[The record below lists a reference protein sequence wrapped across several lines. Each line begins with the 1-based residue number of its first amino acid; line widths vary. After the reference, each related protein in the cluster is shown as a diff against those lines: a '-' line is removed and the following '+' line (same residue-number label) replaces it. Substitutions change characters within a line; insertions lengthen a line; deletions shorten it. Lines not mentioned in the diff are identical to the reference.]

1 MKKRVTAILVA
12 ASMALSS
19 LTACG
24 GATGAHTAA
33 GDASGSPAAATQAT
47 DKQEAAAGQ
56 AADQTAATGQ
66 AVDQAAP
73 ATYTLEAKTFPMRT
87 ELNRD
92 GVKSREVTLYFV
104 NGGDIPYVALTEYMP
119 FVGET
124 YKDDDIKCPAAEYE
138 ITHPAEN
145 HTLVTRKD
153 NGSAMDFD
161 SAKDTIDFLG
171 MDTFVST
178 PTSTAPAAIISL
190 GEAGKGGISNLFEAD
205 VSTYYRSGAP
215 LITYDMSEYLID
227 FIEKDGEC
235 YVPLQTINDLLVA
248 RNGMVVV
255 FTGEEVLA
263 SLTSKTLIDEM
274 YNAPTGTMS
283 EEFARFNYNELRFVM
298 DHFYGLKEQHSIQ
311 DFGEFFMQTNLITDL
326 AGTDPKAFDNA
337 LRKLT
342 MKYLDDGH
350 SGLLKTSFMAGKL
363 DPKDVDGQL
372 EVLDS
377 LGTSVNEMAFG
388 SLPAKDARASFYPDV
403 PEMSS
408 DLIQEHYPWY
418 YEEVGDTAIITFD
431 RFACDKTD
439 YYTEADL
446 SNPQDTIE
454 LIAYANQQITREDSP
469 IKNVVLDL
477 SLNVGG
483 AADAAAFV
491 IAWFEA
497 GTARMTVFDKQT
509 GAQNIGSYMADINLD
524 GECGF
529 DDGLQDVSKYCLIS
543 SVSFSCG
550 NLVPAFFKGK
560 NGITLLGKT
569 SGGGTCAVLPFTTA
583 SGALFTISSPLQ
595 ISMIKNGS
603 MYDIDKGVEPDFVIS
618 KYETMYDREKLVEF
632 IHNLP

>member
-1 MKKRVTAILVA
+1 MKKRVIAILLTV
-12 ASMALSS
+12 SMALSS
-19 LTACG
+19 LAACG
-24 GATGAHTAA
+24 GATGAQTAS
-33 GDASGSPAAATQAT
+33 GNASGSPAAT
-47 DKQEAAAGQ
+47 DQ
-56 AADQTAATGQ
+56 AADKTAEAQVTEN
-66 AVDQAAP
+66 QAAP

-138 ITHPAEN
+138 ITHPVEN
-145 HTLVTRKD
+145 HTMVTRKD
-153 NGSAMDFD
+153 NESAMDID
-161 SAKDTIDFLG
+161 VEKDTIDFLG
-171 MDTFVST
+171 MDAFVST
-178 PTSTAPAAIISL
+178 PTSTAPAAIISI
-190 GEAGKGGISNLFEAD
+190 GEAGKGGISNLFEED

-235 YVPLQTINDLLVA
+235 YVPMQTINDLLVA
-248 RNGMVVV
+248 RNGIVIV

-326 AGTDPKAFDNA
+326 AGTDPKAFDSA

-350 SGLLKTSFMAGKL
+350 SSLLKTSFMAGKE
-363 DPKDVDGQL
+363 DPKAMETQL

-377 LGTSVNEMAFG
+377 LGTSINEMMFG
-388 SLPAKDARASFYPDV
+388 SLPAKDARAKYNPDV

-408 DLIQEHYPWY
+408 DMTKTLFPWH

-431 RFACDKTD
+431 KFACDKAD
-439 YYTEADL
+439 YYKEADL

-454 LIAYANQQITREDSP
+454 LISYADQQINREGSP

-477 SLNVGG
+477 SLNIGG

-491 IAWFEA
+491 IAWFKA
-497 GTARMTVFDKQT
+497 GTARISVFDKQT
-509 GAQNIGSYMADINLD
+509 GAQNIGAYMVDVDLD

-529 DDGLQDVSKYCLIS
+529 DDGLSGDIAKYCLIS
-543 SVSFSCG
+543 STSFSCG
-550 NLVPAFFKGK
+550 NLVPAFFKGST
-560 NGITLLGKT
+560 GITLLGKT

-583 SGALFTISSPLQ
+583 SGAVFTISSPLQ
-595 ISMIKNGS
+595 ISMIKNGA